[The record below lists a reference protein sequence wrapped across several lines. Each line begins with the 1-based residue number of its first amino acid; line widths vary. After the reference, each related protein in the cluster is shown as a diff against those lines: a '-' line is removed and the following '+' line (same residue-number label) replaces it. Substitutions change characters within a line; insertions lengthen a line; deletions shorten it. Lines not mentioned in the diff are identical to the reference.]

1 MQCKNRVLARESA
14 WPLSQLG
21 KWGCQA
27 GQKQVQKWNLF
38 SIVSYWLLWKG
49 FGWGHVLC
57 PHAAAPTLF
66 GLLMGTGRRQPEG
79 TP

>member
-38 SIVSYWLLWKG
+38 FYSELLVALEGIWLGPCIVSPRC
-49 FGWGHVLC
+49 C
-57 PHAAAPTLF
+57 PHSIWVTD
-66 GLLMGTGRRQPEG
+66 GD
-79 TP
+79 